1 MSDFQTKEDAI
12 DVAVLMNQAPAV
24 TATIIDEAVL
34 PAIET
39 EKPVGPVTG
48 KQEEVAHKA
57 DPSALSAWVDDL
69 REYADD
75 HRGNAKAAEILD
87 RIASLDLDD
96 LAEVARHH
104 LKDDV
109 SAEDEQTGIVND
121 FHADT
126 ALEGAAL
133 EVREP
138 GAEAAAAAAVDADYL
153 PVARKPFVDEY
164 DGMPDGGSGGG
175 GGGGGGLPTD
185 DGGGG
190 DGDATPAKPAD
201 KAPPPS
207 LSSRVAKALG
217 LKPKADKPDK
227 PDKSESSDKPRDPKK
242 RDGAD

>member
-12 DVAVLMNQAPAV
+12 DVALLMQQEPAV
-24 TATIIDEAVL
+24 ATTIVEEAIL

-39 EKPVGPVTG
+39 EKPVGPVTPH
-48 KQEEVAHKA
+48 QEEVAHKA

-75 HRGNAKAAEILD
+75 HRGDPKAAEILD

-96 LAEVARHH
+96 LQEVARHH

-109 SAEDEQTGIVND
+109 SAEDEQTGMVND

-126 ALEGAAL
+126 AIEGAAL
-133 EVREP
+133 EVHEP
-138 GAEAAAAAAVDADYL
+138 GADGAGAAAADADYI
-153 PVARKPFVDEY
+153 PGKGKPFVDEY

-175 GGGGGGLPTD
+175 GGAGGGLPID

-190 DGDATPAKPAD
+190 DGDAPAKPED
-201 KAPPPS
+201 KAPPPTIS
-207 LSSRVAKALG
+207 QRVAKALG
-217 LKPKADKPDK
+217 IKPKADKPAEKSDK
-227 PDKSESSDKPRDPKK
+227 ADKTDKPRDPKK